1 MQYINFGKFVRN
13 KREKLG
19 KSLNAFAI
27 ECEIDKASLSNFE
40 RGLNSIYFN
49 NFIKIANGFNMTPAE
64 LLQEFEQN
72 ISIANSQWN
81 IAKNLT

>member
-19 KSLNAFAI
+19 KSLNVFAI

-72 ISIANSQWN
+72 ISIANSQ
-81 IAKNLT
+81 